1 MCCASMW
8 RHIRNSYLHGR
19 WDYWGNTH
27 SDEKSR
33 NANSFYF
40 SFMTSIFQSIQSDNH
55 MHEEM
60 FCERIWSAN
69 DEEHILRV
77 LTLDLFSDS
86 PLLLLK
92 AASWNWAQLSNKL
105 FELHSI
111 KQHNKMLKYA
121 NQLCFHFSQF
131 FQVSEMKIAT

>member
-1 MCCASMW
+1 
-8 RHIRNSYLHGR
+8 
-19 WDYWGNTH
+19 
-27 SDEKSR
+27 
-33 NANSFYF
+33 
-40 SFMTSIFQSIQSDNH
+40 MTSIFQSIQSDNH

-92 AASWNWAQLSNKL
+92 AAS
-105 FELHSI
+105 
-111 KQHNKMLKYA
+111 
-121 NQLCFHFSQF
+121 
-131 FQVSEMKIAT
+131 